1 MSRHSLY
8 EEVSIEFP
16 PVCPEDHEWENVHDG
31 QAAKVEAISNLLS
44 RHISGPEVV
53 VVIHHLQIAEKMPK
67 ANAAVFVA
75 GHVLSGEIQISDPE
89 FKSFVAIAQSGVA
102 TSWQK

>member
-1 MSRHSLY
+1 MY
-8 EEVSIEFP
+8 DDVYIEFP

-31 QAAKVEAISNLLS
+31 QVAKMEAISDLVS

-53 VVIHHLQIAEKMPK
+53 VVLHHLQIAAKMPK
-67 ANAAVFVA
+67 ANAAIFVA
-75 GHVLSGEIQISDPE
+75 EHVLCGEIQISDPE

-102 TSWQK
+102 TGW